1 MAKIANVVS
10 MHLGYKLFDYRFSSS
25 VDWFIDFI
33 HWFDCL
39 IDHLIDW
46 LFDSID
52 WFDFIDRTISWL
64 ILSLGWLI
72 LGPVH
77 IVPYIVLRMNGAHGV
92 NGVYDVHG
100 VYGVYDERSVC
111 LWCHW
116 CRWCQMIDKDVC
128 WNDWLLHTASL
139 NCRMTKNCHFQ
150 CAPNGQNG
158 GLSS

>member
-10 MHLGYKLFDYRFSSS
+10 MHLGYKLFDYRFDSS

-116 CRWCQMIDKDVC
+116 CRWCQMIIKTFAETIDFHMRYTENRNTVKRKN
-128 WNDWLLHTASL
+128 WQNSKNDW
-139 NCRMTKNCHFQ
+139 K
-150 CAPNGQNG
+150 
-158 GLSS
+158 